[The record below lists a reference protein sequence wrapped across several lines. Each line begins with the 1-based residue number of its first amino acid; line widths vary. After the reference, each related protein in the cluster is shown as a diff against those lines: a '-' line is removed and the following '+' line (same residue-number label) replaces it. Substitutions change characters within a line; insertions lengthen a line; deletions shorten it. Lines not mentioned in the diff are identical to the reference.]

1 MPQHRCSSRRITS
14 SRSTI
19 CRRALRGLGAW
30 LLVLDTDGVN
40 VWCAAG
46 KGTFSTE
53 ELCRRIES
61 TGLGSV
67 VSHRRLI
74 LPQLGASGV
83 AAHTV
88 AKATGFTVVFGPV
101 RAEDIP
107 AWLRAGRRK
116 TPAMRTVQFGLVD
129 RLILVPVE
137 IANTRLPAL
146 ALAAVAAGLA
156 TLHVRELNAAL
167 AASFAGYAVQMLGAI
182 IVAGI
187 SVPALLPWLPTRSFA
202 TKGAVAGMAWIAAM
216 ALLAPP
222 LSIHGFWAAFQGGW
236 TLAGAPLLAG
246 ASAAFVASILREP
259 RSSPLN
265 PAPCWKRRGTPAH
278 RCRRGQRSDSGNNRN
293 TLNTAMRFRYFTSA
307 LALELDL
314 ARCVGCGRCVEVCPH
329 DVLPSCVPHPVER
342 PRLRPH
348 PRRVCNRAL
357 STAIAAWS
365 AARAPSTAPPARFT
379 RVPASV
385 ALRLSST
392 E

>member
-1 MPQHRCSSRRITS
+1 MSGCSCTS
-14 SRSTI
+14 VAPTAVVCAFTAVETDWALTDWLGALSVRLDIGRMNYRVSPGLYSVGHPDATAPVFVTANYKLSFDHL
-19 CRRALRGLGAW
+19 RRALRGLGAW

-236 TLAGAPLLAG
+236 TLAGAALLAG
-246 ASAAFVASILREP
+246 ASAAFVG
-259 RSSPLN
+259 LN
-265 PAPCWKRRGTPAH
+265 FTGATV
-278 RCRRGQRSDSGNNRN
+278 
-293 TLNTAMRFRYFTSA
+293 FTSQSGTM
-307 LALELDL
+307 LETK
-314 ARCVGCGRCVEVCPH
+314 RG
-329 DVLPSCVPHPVER
+329 LP
-342 PRLRPH
+342 L
-348 PRRVCNRAL
+348 
-357 STAIAAWS
+357 IAV
-365 AARAPSTAPPARFT
+365 AAVSGLILEIIGT
-379 RVPASV
+379 
-385 ALRLSST
+385 L
-392 E
+392 